1 MPGTM
6 KNSAASG
13 RLFRRHTE
21 KEVAGNGDGKGK
33 RSRSSGRKRIIRGG
47 SRLASSMRLGR
58 SRSRFSTISSTS
70 NGGSHDLPPDILAVS
85 DTASISVSSVETSSV
100 LSVSSTVMEVHE
112 TVMVPSNI
120 EDVTHN
126 RSGHEDEEEH
136 SNCEDFFS
144 KLLDLIQCFPR
155 KIEEPPEIEKKR
167 DTLDVSNYIMGIE
180 CILEQTSGEESGN
193 IEKVDS
199 IQDPLNDTPY
209 LSRPPPSEWVQDP
222 LLLVATPGRSMKI
235 HRIRRVIDPSYFES
249 PDPLHS
255 ETIQKSFMRDDCCNN
270 QSIQLPI
277 NNGKEPPLHAHVID
291 FESNLFA
298 GTALF
303 RIRDTKDWN
312 SIQSMAPTTNDANSM
327 TSQDYFSKYN
337 RKFQMVIRGKFK
349 PDVVMVD
356 CMAGLLLDQHLV
368 TSKKRKVNF
377 PDGLPC
383 EPVTNANIDTKNKSK
398 RSRRLK
404 IGKSPNDDSLPPKW
418 ALRAAVKAAAVFSP
432 RMDADLESSNPR
444 IISPL
449 CATAQTISV
458 LREASGEGASRRLD
472 ETLVEPSPHDDASL
486 VHDLNMLPTKKLDGS
501 STDCVQQRKRASDAA
516 CDARVQS
523 LAKNPCQ
530 GSQMSPCFDPKAE
543 YTFEFLQHLI
553 DYNDLSLD
561 LGKVLGKV
569 RVGGAL
575 RGQPIRY
582 VAGVKQRNRKATAEL
597 CSMNMYDMDCI
608 WSFDLWHKS
617 LVI

>member
-6 KNSAASG
+6 KKSTASG
-13 RLFRRHTE
+13 RLFRRHTD
-21 KEVAGNGDGKGK
+21 KEAAGNGDGKSK
-33 RSRSSGRKRIIRGG
+33 RSRSSGRTRIIRGG
-47 SRLASSMRLGR
+47 SRLVSSMRLGR
-58 SRSRFSTISSTS
+58 SRSRFSTFSSTS
-70 NGGSHDLPPDILAVS
+70 NGGSEDLPPDMSAVS
-85 DTASISVSSVETSSV
+85 DTASMSASSVETSSV
-100 LSVSSTVMEVHE
+100 LSVPSTAIDVHE
-112 TVMVPSNI
+112 TMMVPSNV
-120 EDVTHN
+120 EDVTYN

-136 SNCEDFFS
+136 SNWEDFFS
-144 KLLDLIQCFPR
+144 KLLDLIQCFPH
-155 KIEEPPEIEKKR
+155 KIEEPPEIEKER
-167 DTLDVSNYIMGIE
+167 DTIDASNYIMGIE
-180 CILEQTSGEESGN
+180 CTLEQTSDEESGN
-193 IEKVDS
+193 IEKVNS

-209 LSRPPPSEWVQDP
+209 LSRPPLSEWVQEP

-235 HRIRRVIDPSYFES
+235 HRIRRVVDPSYFES
-249 PDPLHS
+249 PNLLHS
-255 ETIQKSFMRDDCCNN
+255 ETIQKCFMQDDCCNN

-303 RIRDTKDWN
+303 RIRDTKGWN
-312 SIQSMAPTTNDANSM
+312 SIQPMAPTINDANSM

-349 PDVVMVD
+349 PDVVMAD
-356 CMAGLLLDQHLV
+356 CMSGVLLDQHLV
-368 TSKKRKVNF
+368 TSKTPKINC

-398 RSRRLK
+398 RLRRLK

-418 ALRAAVKAAAVFSP
+418 ALRAALKAAAVFSP

-444 IISPL
+444 ILSPL
-449 CATAQTISV
+449 CSSAQTIIVS
-458 LREASGEGASRRLD
+458 RKPSGEGASRRLD

-486 VHDLNMLPTKKLDGS
+486 VHDLNMLPTKKLGGS

-516 CDARVQS
+516 SDARVQS
-523 LAKNPCQ
+523 LAKNPAEGC
-530 GSQMSPCFDPKAE
+530 QMSPCFDPKAE

-553 DYNDLSLD
+553 DYTDLSLD
-561 LGKVLGKV
+561 LGKILGKV

-582 VAGVKQRNRKATAEL
+582 VAGVKQRNRKAAAES
-597 CSMNMYDMDCI
+597 CSMSMYDMDCI

-617 LVI
+617 LVV